1 MIAPEV
7 CERLHT
13 ALHLLFTDFS
23 ARRKGDYAVMK
34 IVVAFI
40 LATLIAMPAL
50 AAGKNFAAHCEQRC
64 MPYSATGKQQCM
76 SRCQHCAAAG
86 ARFIACAFQRFA
98 GV

>member
-23 ARRKGDYAVMK
+23 ARRKGDYAMMK

-50 AAGKNFAAHCEQRC
+50 AAGNELRGTLRTTLHALQCHRQAAMHVT
-64 MPYSATGKQQCM
+64 MPKLRSSRGSFYCLRRSAEL
-76 SRCQHCAAAG
+76 
-86 ARFIACAFQRFA
+86 
-98 GV
+98 